1 MEYLNNLI
9 PFILK
14 KNSKKEIFEPNK
26 IYDSLLKETSIS
38 EENAR
43 KVTDN
48 VVRFLVN
55 INIKL
60 ITAPLIREVTNV
72 QLLKLGLEKERLEN
86 TRIGFPRYDLAQIYD
101 NNYSWKFK
109 NKLILNHI
117 DKEFGDV
124 NTLIEKNNI

>member
-14 KNSKKEIFEPNK
+14 KNSKKETFDQK
-26 IYDSLLKETSIS
+26 RIYDSLLKETNIS
-38 EENAR
+38 EENAK

-55 INIKL
+55 INLKL
-60 ITAPLIREVTNV
+60 ITAPLIREITNV

-86 TRIGFPRYDLAQIYD
+86 TRIGFPRYDLTQIY
-101 NNYSWKFK
+101 NSKYSWEIK

-117 DKEFGDV
+117 DKEFKDV
-124 NTLIEKNNI
+124 NILIKKNNI